1 MPVKYRFSKNLF
13 IVTLKGSYTPEE
25 MMTTFLKALNDPSF
39 PENAQFLMDVR
50 ESAELGKRDAG
61 VIKAVAEFFASHS
74 ERVGHKCAI
83 VAAKPA
89 HYGQSRMAAAFAEID
104 SATVEVFTEVD
115 DAISW
120 LKSVHHSSHRK
131 RES

>member
-25 MMTTFLKALNDPSF
+25 MMTTFLKALDDPSF
-39 PENAQFLMDVR
+39 PKNAQFLMDVR
-50 ESAELGKRDAG
+50 ESSELGKRDVG
-61 VIKAVAEFFASHS
+61 VIRAVAQFFATHS
-74 ERVGHKCAI
+74 ERVGYRCAI
-83 VAAKPA
+83 VANKTV

-104 SATVEVFTEVD
+104 GATVEVFIEVD